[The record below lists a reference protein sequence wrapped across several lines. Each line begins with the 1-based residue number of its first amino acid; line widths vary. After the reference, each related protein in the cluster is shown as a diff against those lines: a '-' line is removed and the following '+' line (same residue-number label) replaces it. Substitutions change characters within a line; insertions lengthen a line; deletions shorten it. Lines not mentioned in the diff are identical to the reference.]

1 MKIQSMSTKE
11 LATVYNV
18 GEYTFKNWIKP
29 HLEKIGK
36 KVGWYYTPAQ
46 VRIIKQLLG
55 EPE

>member
-1 MKIQSMSTKE
+1 MSTKE